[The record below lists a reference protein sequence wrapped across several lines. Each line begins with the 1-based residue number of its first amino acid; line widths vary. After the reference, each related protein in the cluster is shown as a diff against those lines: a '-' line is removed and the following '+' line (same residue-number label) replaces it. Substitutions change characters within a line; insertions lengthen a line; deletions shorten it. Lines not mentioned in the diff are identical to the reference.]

1 MKSSFR
7 KPLRSH
13 SGSLARPWIGLLAA
27 ALLGAGFAAQAQDA
41 CPFRGELDTAYCD
54 ANKDL
59 VADPPSDAKKLKN
72 PNTLIFS
79 FTPLEDPSAYEK
91 AFDPFVKYLAQCTG
105 KKTVFF
111 SVQSNSA
118 QIEAMRSGRLHLGFF
133 STGTTNFAV
142 NIAGAVPFA
151 IRADDQGAHGFNLI
165 VLVRKDSPYQKLA
178 DLKGKKVAHTSPSS
192 TSGNSAPRVLFPK
205 EGLTPEK
212 DYQVL
217 FSGKHDQSIMGVLSG
232 DYDAAPVA
240 SDIFQQMVKRGVIK
254 QEDFRIIY
262 TSAKFPVNSLAHA
275 HDLEPVLRD
284 KVVKCVLDYKFDS
297 ELSKGME
304 GATHFT
310 PITYQ
315 KDWAIVRQVG
325 ETAGESY
332 GRAGFEKERAKEEAA
347 RAKKN

>member
-1 MKSSFR
+1 MKNCTQKIR
-7 KPLRSH
+7 AGQR
-13 SGSLARPWIGLLAA
+13 RRGLLLAS
-27 ALLGAGFAAQAQDA
+27 LLGFGLAAQAQDA
-41 CPFRGELDTAYCD
+41 CPNRGDLDVAFCD
-54 ANKDL
+54 ADKDL
-59 VADPPSDAKKLKN
+59 VADPPADAKKFKN

-91 AFDPFVKYLAQCTG
+91 AFDPLVKYLSQCTG

-165 VLVRKDSPYQKLA
+165 VLVRSDSPYQQLS

-192 TSGNSAPRVLFPK
+192 TSGHVAPRVLFPK
-205 EGLTPEK
+205 LGLTPEK
-212 DYQVL
+212 DYKVL
-217 FSGKHDQSIMGVLSG
+217 FSGKHDQSIMGVASG

-240 SDIFQQMVKRGVIK
+240 SDIFYQMVKRGVVK
-254 QEDFRIIY
+254 EKDFRIIY
-262 TSAKFPVNSLAHA
+262 TSEKFPVNSLAYA
-275 HDLEPVLRD
+275 HDLAPELRE
-284 KVVKCVLDYKFDS
+284 KIKQCVFDYKFDP
-297 ELSKGME
+297 ELSRSLE

-310 PITYQ
+310 PVSYL

-325 ETAGESY
+325 EASGENYGTAGY
-332 GRAGFEKERAKEEAA
+332 EKEKAREASK
-347 RAKKN
+347 AKK